1 MNGKKWIKI
10 WILGVMFMPML
21 GILNY
26 LVDPYQQYRIPEIY
40 TVKYFNQRFQNP
52 GLIKNYEYD
61 SIALGASLMEN
72 FILSEVDQY
81 LGYNRTLKVS
91 LTGGT
96 IKEQK
101 ISLNTVIDNKKIKNV
116 FWCLDN
122 VNFAGNMT
130 ELLYGNSSLPLYLY
144 DDKIF
149 NDIYYIFSLDVAKDS
164 VNALLNKPLVINTD
178 PYFSYDKMFQWQHKV
193 PANSFSLENMYKV
206 WKDTNI
212 NFTEKDR
219 ERHLF
224 PVLKN
229 NFDNNILNVV
239 RINPDIKFTMFF
251 PPYSILKYKSYEK
264 QGVLREYLEFKKY
277 MINTLLEFNNV
288 IMYDF
293 QIERKITHELSN
305 YKDLSHYHQK
315 INTWMLEK
323 IYDKE
328 YQVNKSNVKT
338 NLENL
343 IDQVHGYNLNEMLE

>member
-10 WILGVMFMPML
+10 WFLGIILIPILGVF
-21 GILNY
+21 NY
-26 LVDPYQQYRIPEIY
+26 LVDPYQQYRMPKLY
-40 TVKYFNQRFQNP
+40 LVKYFNQRFQNP
-52 GLIKNYEYD
+52 GFIKNYEYD

-81 LGYNRTLKVS
+81 LGYNKTLKVS
-91 LTGGT
+91 LKGGT
-96 IKEQK
+96 VKEQQ

-130 ELLYGNSSLPLYLY
+130 ELFYGNNSLPLYLY

-149 NDIYYIFSLDVAKDS
+149 NDLYYIFSLDVAKDS
-164 VNALLNKPLVINTD
+164 INALLNKPLYENTD
-178 PYFSYDKMFQWQHKV
+178 LNFSYDKMFQWQHKV
-193 PANSFSLENMYKV
+193 HASAFSLENMNKV
-206 WKDTNI
+206 WIDTDI
-212 NFTEKDR
+212 NFSEKDR
-219 ERHLF
+219 QRHLF

-229 NFDNNILNVV
+229 NFDNNILDVV
-239 RINPDIKFTMFF
+239 RKNSEIKFTMFF

-264 QGVLREYLEFKKY
+264 QGILGEYLEFKKY
-277 MINTLLEFNNV
+277 MINTLSEFNNV

-293 QIERKITHELSN
+293 QKDKKITHELSN

-328 YQVNKSNVKT
+328 YQVDKSNVKI

-343 IDQVHGYNLNEMLE
+343 VDQVHKYNLNEILE